1 MSDSIPDWCIRHIVA
16 YIVKS
21 FSLYEIKMFPK
32 VSVLDVGCL
41 GFIYYGVS
49 FYPYTSTALLDKTHK
64 SRLFVETQT
73 DNSKFNFIIVW

>member
-1 MSDSIPDWCIRHIVA
+1 
-16 YIVKS
+16 
-21 FSLYEIKMFPK
+21 MFPK

-73 DNSKFNFIIVW
+73 DNSKFYFIIVW